1 MDAMQ
6 RTVNY
11 AKSHGLYVSTN
22 AEDVSRADLDFLLEF
37 AEKAQSCG
45 ADRLRFCDTVGLLG
59 PFQIYDRIRLIEDT
73 TERVYLRMNLE
84 YTRTAS

>member
-37 AEKAQSCG
+37 AEKA
-45 ADRLRFCDTVGLLG
+45 
-59 PFQIYDRIRLIEDT
+59 
-73 TERVYLRMNLE
+73 
-84 YTRTAS
+84 